1 VRVKDSQ
8 TRFNGAL
15 MSASPPILYVDDIH
29 LTHGV
34 EPLLAGAS
42 LSVGRDD
49 RICLVGRNGSG
60 KSTLLKIIAGLVEAD
75 EGERFVQPGIH
86 VEYLA
91 QDPSFD
97 EFQKA
102 EDFVLQGLM
111 NNEDR
116 QRAFQLMADLHIE
129 GAAEIAPMSGGE
141 HRRVALAKA
150 MAANPEVLLLD
161 EPTNHLDLPAIEWLE
176 GALRQINSALILVS
190 HDRRFLS
197 NMANQTVWLDR
208 GETKLMRKHF
218 GHFEDWRD
226 DELEREA
233 EAQHKLD
240 RKIAREEDWLR
251 YGVTARRKR
260 NVRRLGDL
268 QNLRQQRRDYRG
280 PQGDVEAALHAGDR
294 SGKLVVKADEISKA
308 YGDKIL
314 IDNFSTQIKRGSRIG
329 LIGPNGA
336 GKTTLLNILL
346 GKLHPDSGNLRL
358 GKNLTP
364 LILDQQRAGIK
375 KDWHVKDALT
385 DGAGELVSIGDA
397 TMHVIGYMKKFLF
410 HPSQMRTPV
419 NVLSG
424 GEQARL
430 FLARGL
436 RQPSNLLVMDEP
448 TNDLDL
454 ETLDLLQEMI
464 AAYEGTVIL
473 VSHDRD
479 FLDRTV
485 TAVFN
490 AEGEGRWVEYAGG
503 YSDMKAQQKA
513 IDPTNAAAPVTD
525 KKAAAADKPLK
536 EKATTAS
543 VKLSYKHRYRL
554 EKLPDE
560 MTALADDIER
570 AETTLADADLFTKDP
585 QKFERNAAM
594 LEIAKAALAAAEEE
608 WLQLEMLREAA
619 ENRQ

>member
-1 VRVKDSQ
+1 
-8 TRFNGAL
+8 

-34 EPLLAGAS
+34 TPLLDGAS

-75 EGERFVQPGIH
+75 SGERFVQPGIA

-91 QDPSFD
+91 QDPDFSGF
-97 EFQKA
+97 EKA
-102 EDFVLQGLM
+102 EDFILQGLM
-111 NNEDR
+111 DNEDR
-116 QRAFQLMADLHIE
+116 QRAFQLMADLHIDKD
-129 GAAEIAPMSGGE
+129 GEIEPMSGGE
-141 HRRVALAKA
+141 RRRVALAKA
-150 MAANPEVLLLD
+150 MAGQPEILLLD

-190 HDRRFLS
+190 HDRRFLT
-197 NMANQTVWLDR
+197 NMASHTVWLDR
-208 GETKLMRKHF
+208 GQTKLMRKNF
-218 GHFEDWRD
+218 RHFEDWRD
-226 DELEREA
+226 GELEREA
-233 EAQHKLD
+233 EMQHKLD

-268 QNLRQQRRDYRG
+268 QSLRQKRRDYRG
-280 PQGDVEAALHAGDR
+280 PQGDMEAVLQAGDR
-294 SGKLVVKADEISKA
+294 SGKLVVKADKINKA
-308 YGDKIL
+308 YGEKL
-314 IDNFSTQIKRGSRIG
+314 LVTNFSTQIKRGSRIG

-346 GKLHPDSGNLRL
+346 GALAPDSGNVRL

-364 LILDQQRAGIK
+364 LILDQQRKGIK

-385 DGAGELVSIGDA
+385 DGAGDLVSIGEE
-397 TMHVIGYMKKFLF
+397 TMHVIGYMKNFLF

-419 NVLSG
+419 SVLSG

-464 AAYEGTVIL
+464 SAYEGTVIL

-490 AEGEGRWVEYAGG
+490 AEEAGRWIEYAGG
-503 YSDMKAQQKA
+503 YSDMKAQQKMA
-513 IDPTNAAAPVTD
+513 VRDAEQGAPQKSSEQKTPKQNSGVKSASAAH
-525 KKAAAADKPLK
+525 
-536 EKATTAS
+536 
-543 VKLSYKHRYRL
+543 KLSYKHGFRLQKLPQEMAAL
-554 EKLPDE
+554 EKQIGAAE
-560 MTALADDIER
+560 AVLADGS
-570 AETTLADADLFTKDP
+570 LFTSDP
-585 QKFERNAAM
+585 QKFEASAAQ
-594 LEIAKAALAAAEEE
+594 LEAAKTQLAAAEEE
-608 WLQLEMLREAA
+608 WLALEMLRE
-619 ENRQ
+619 EIES

>member
-1 VRVKDSQ
+1 
-8 TRFNGAL
+8 
-15 MSASPPILYVDDIH
+15 
-29 LTHGV
+29 
-34 EPLLAGAS
+34 
-42 LSVGRDD
+42 
-49 RICLVGRNGSG
+49 
-60 KSTLLKIIAGLVEAD
+60 
-75 EGERFVQPGIH
+75 
-86 VEYLA
+86 
-91 QDPSFD
+91 
-97 EFQKA
+97 
-102 EDFVLQGLM
+102 
-111 NNEDR
+111 
-116 QRAFQLMADLHIE
+116 
-129 GAAEIAPMSGGE
+129 
-141 HRRVALAKA
+141 

-268 QNLRQQRRDYRG
+268 QNLRQQRRYYRG

-314 IDNFSTQIKRGSRIG
+314 VDNFSTQIKRGSRIG

-346 GKLHPDSGNLRL
+346 GKLAPDSGNLRL

-375 KDWHVKDALT
+375 KDWNVKDALT

-536 EKATTAS
+536 EKATTVS

-594 LEIAKAALAAAEEE
+594 LETAKAALAAAEEE

-619 ENRQ
+619 ENGQ

>member
-1 VRVKDSQ
+1 
-8 TRFNGAL
+8 

-34 EPLLAGAS
+34 TPLLAGAS

-60 KSTLLKIIAGLVEAD
+60 KSTLLKIIAGLVEPD
-75 EGERFVQPGIH
+75 DGERFVQPGIH

-91 QDPSFD
+91 QDPSFKG
-97 EFQKA
+97 FLKA
-102 EDFVLQGLM
+102 EDYVLQGLM

-116 QRAFQLMADLHIE
+116 QRAFQLMADLHIDRD
-129 GAAEIAPMSGGE
+129 AEIAPMSGGE
-141 HRRVALAKA
+141 RRRVALAKA
-150 MAANPEVLLLD
+150 MAGQPEVLLLD

-176 GALRQINSALILVS
+176 AALRQINSALILVS

-197 NMANQTVWLDR
+197 NMASQTVWLDR
-208 GETKLMRKHF
+208 GQTKLMRKNF
-218 GHFEDWRD
+218 SQFEDWRD
-226 DELEREA
+226 GELEREA

-260 NVRRLGDL
+260 NVKRLGALHD
-268 QNLRQQRRDYRG
+268 LRQQRRDYRG
-280 PQGDVEAALHAGDR
+280 PQGDMEAVLQAGDR
-294 SGKLVVKADEISKA
+294 SGKLVVKADKIEKS
-308 YGDKIL
+308 YGDRVL
-314 IDNFSTQIKRGSRIG
+314 IKNFSTQIKRGSRIG

-336 GKTTLLNILL
+336 GKTTLLNMLL
-346 GKLHPDSGNLRL
+346 GTLAPDSGNIRL

-364 LILDQQRAGIK
+364 LILDQQRQGIK
-375 KDWHVKDALT
+375 KDWNVKDALT
-385 DGAGELVSIGDA
+385 DGAGDLVSIGEE
-397 TMHVIGYMKKFLF
+397 TMHVIGYMKNFLF
-410 HPSQMRTPV
+410 HPAQIRTPV
-419 NVLSG
+419 SVLSG

-436 RQPSNLLVMDEP
+436 RQSSNLLVMDEP

-464 AAYEGTVIL
+464 AAYDGTVIL

-490 AEGEGRWVEYAGG
+490 AEGGGHWVEYAGG

-513 IDPTNAAAPVTD
+513 LARPATNDEKTGKKRDTQTDKNTAKQDANAAQ
-525 KKAAAADKPLK
+525 KP
-536 EKATTAS
+536 A
-543 VKLSYKHRYRL
+543 KLSYKHRYRL
-554 EKLPDE
+554 ERLPQE
-560 MTALADDIER
+560 MADLEAAIAKAEAVLADS
-570 AETTLADADLFTKDP
+570 ALFTKDP
-585 QKFERNAAM
+585 QKFEANAAQ
-594 LEIAKAALAAAEEE
+594 LEASKADLAEAEDEC
-608 WLQLEMLREAA
+608 LQLELLREAV
-619 ENRQ
+619 ENGL

>member
-1 VRVKDSQ
+1 
-8 TRFNGAL
+8 

-141 HRRVALAKA
+141 RRRVALAKA

-346 GKLHPDSGNLRL
+346 GKLEPDSGNLRL

-490 AEGEGRWVEYAGG
+490 AEGEGCWVEYAGG

>member
-1 VRVKDSQ
+1 
-8 TRFNGAL
+8 

-619 ENRQ
+619 ENSQ

>member
-1 VRVKDSQ
+1 
-8 TRFNGAL
+8 

-34 EPLLAGAS
+34 TPLLAGAS

-60 KSTLLKIIAGLVEAD
+60 KSTLLKIIAGQVEAD
-75 EGERFVQPGIH
+75 AGERFVQPGIH

-97 EFQKA
+97 GFQKA

-129 GAAEIAPMSGGE
+129 GTADIAPMSGGE
-141 HRRVALAKA
+141 RRRVALAKA
-150 MAANPEVLLLD
+150 MAGNPEVLLLD

-226 DELEREA
+226 EELAREA

-260 NVRRLGDL
+260 NVKRLGDL
-268 QNLRQQRRDYRG
+268 HQLRQQRRDYRG
-280 PQGDVEAALHAGDR
+280 PQGDVEAALHAGER
-294 SGKLVVKADEISKA
+294 SGKLVAKADKINKA
-308 YGDKIL
+308 YGEKTL
-314 IDNFSTQIKRGSRIG
+314 VHNFSTQIKRGSRIG

-346 GKLHPDSGNLRL
+346 GTLEPDSGNVRL

-375 KDWHVKDALT
+375 KDWNVKDALT
-385 DGAGELVSIGDA
+385 DGAGDLVSIGEA
-397 TMHVIGYMKKFLF
+397 TMHVIGYMKNFLF

-419 NVLSG
+419 TVLSG

-490 AEGEGRWVEYAGG
+490 AEGDGQWIEYAGG

-513 IDPTNAAAPVTD
+513 TNQANAAE
-525 KKAAAADKPLK
+525 AAASKSAVSPDKIAKDPDKIAK
-536 EKATTAS
+536 EKTTPVSA
-543 VKLSYKHRYRL
+543 KLSYKHRYRL

-560 MTALADDIER
+560 MTALARDIER
-570 AETTLADADLFTKDP
+570 AEAALADADLFTKDP
-585 QKFERNAAM
+585 QKFETNAAM
-594 LEIAKAALAAAEEE
+594 LESAKAALAAAEEE

-619 ENRQ
+619 ENAE

>member
-1 VRVKDSQ
+1 
-8 TRFNGAL
+8 

-141 HRRVALAKA
+141 RRRVALAKA

-454 ETLDLLQEMI
+454 ETLDLLQEVI

-619 ENRQ
+619 ENSQ

>member
-1 VRVKDSQ
+1 
-8 TRFNGAL
+8 

-34 EPLLAGAS
+34 TPLLAGAS

-60 KSTLLKIIAGLVEAD
+60 KSTLLKIIAGLVEPD
-75 EGERFVQPGIH
+75 DGERFVQPGIH

-91 QDPSFD
+91 QDPSFKG
-97 EFQKA
+97 FLKA
-102 EDFVLQGLM
+102 EDYVLQGLM

-116 QRAFQLMADLHIE
+116 QRAFQLMADLHIDRD
-129 GAAEIAPMSGGE
+129 AEIAPMSGGE
-141 HRRVALAKA
+141 RRRVALAKA
-150 MAANPEVLLLD
+150 MAGQPEVLLLD

-176 GALRQINSALILVS
+176 AALRQINSALILVS

-197 NMANQTVWLDR
+197 NMASQTVWLDR
-208 GETKLMRKHF
+208 GQTKLMRKNF
-218 GHFEDWRD
+218 SQFEDWRD
-226 DELEREA
+226 GELEREA

-260 NVRRLGDL
+260 NVKRLGALHD
-268 QNLRQQRRDYRG
+268 LRQQRRDYRG
-280 PQGDVEAALHAGDR
+280 PQGDMEAVLQAGDR
-294 SGKLVVKADEISKA
+294 SGKLVVKADKIEKS
-308 YGDKIL
+308 YGDRVL
-314 IDNFSTQIKRGSRIG
+314 IKNFSTQIKRGSRIG

-336 GKTTLLNILL
+336 GKTTLLNMLL
-346 GKLHPDSGNLRL
+346 GTLAPDSGNIRL

-364 LILDQQRAGIK
+364 LILDQQRQGIK
-375 KDWHVKDALT
+375 KDWNVKDALT
-385 DGAGELVSIGDA
+385 DGAGDLVSIGEE
-397 TMHVIGYMKKFLF
+397 TMHVIGYMKNFLF
-410 HPSQMRTPV
+410 HPAQMRTPV
-419 NVLSG
+419 SVLSG

-436 RQPSNLLVMDEP
+436 RQSSNLLVMDEP

-464 AAYEGTVIL
+464 AAYDGTVIL

-490 AEGEGRWVEYAGG
+490 AEGGGHWVEYAGG

-513 IDPTNAAAPVTD
+513 LARPTTNDEKTGKKRDTQTDKNTDKQDANAAQ
-525 KKAAAADKPLK
+525 KP
-536 EKATTAS
+536 A
-543 VKLSYKHRYRL
+543 KLSYKHRYRL
-554 EKLPDE
+554 ERLPQE
-560 MTALADDIER
+560 MADLEAAIAKAEAVLADS
-570 AETTLADADLFTKDP
+570 ALFAKDP
-585 QKFERNAAM
+585 QKFEASAAQ
-594 LEIAKAALAAAEEE
+594 LEAAKADLAKAEDE
-608 WLQLEMLREAA
+608 WLQLELLREAA
-619 ENRQ
+619 ENGL

>member
-1 VRVKDSQ
+1 
-8 TRFNGAL
+8 

-358 GKNLTP
+358 GKNLKP

-570 AETTLADADLFTKDP
+570 AETTLAHADLFTKDP

-594 LEIAKAALAAAEEE
+594 LETAKAALAAAEEE

-619 ENRQ
+619 ENSQ